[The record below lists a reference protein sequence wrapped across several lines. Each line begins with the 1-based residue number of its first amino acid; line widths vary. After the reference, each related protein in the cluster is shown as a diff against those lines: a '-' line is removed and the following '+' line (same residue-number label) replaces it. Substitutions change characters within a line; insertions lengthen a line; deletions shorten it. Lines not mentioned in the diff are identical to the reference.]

1 MDKMTA
7 VIKIVFPMFKG
18 NVDELLR
25 LGEITGWDSMTSVNL
40 TMYLE
45 SQFGVNLSDV
55 ILTGQQSVLDVISLI
70 EARGAAV

>member
-7 VIKIVFPMFKG
+7 VIKTVFPMFKG
-18 NVDELLR
+18 NVDELLC

-45 SQFGVNLSDV
+45 NQFGVNLSDV
-55 ILTGQQSVLDVISLI
+55 ILTAQQSVLDVISLI